1 MGPLLWFR
9 TWDLR
14 PKMAVLSRH
23 CKTDWLFKESV
34 QSPMKASPEKEEWL
48 MMMSPKDLQWGALV
62 SSIFNYWCQTYNVFL
77 VSMFSLTT
85 LTLTL
90 AMMTK
95 WRWYLR
101 SQLFHRRSGLL
112 SLGASSPRNSG
123 SMRQITLIPPLH
135 SHNRAGRAAQA
146 LCDTSY
152 WS

>member
-1 MGPLLWFR
+1 
-9 TWDLR
+9 
-14 PKMAVLSRH
+14 MAVLSRH

-48 MMMSPKDLQWGALV
+48 MMMSPKNLQGGALV

-95 WRWYLR
+95 
-101 SQLFHRRSGLL
+101 
-112 SLGASSPRNSG
+112 
-123 SMRQITLIPPLH
+123 
-135 SHNRAGRAAQA
+135 
-146 LCDTSY
+146 
-152 WS
+152 